1 MRQYRQILTN
11 NYCIEEL
18 TYFCEKCQK
27 KFFECVPSNYELV
40 YFTLEN
46 GEKRFLPTY
55 GRYGYLDLLDRLVD
69 EWKPNDEIT
78 ESISIRFIT
87 ELQKITP
94 YKVMFNEVKCPFCGN
109 HNVLIM
115 QRSPRFNRSI
125 EWLEIDVDAFN

>member
-1 MRQYRQILTN
+1 MVIM
-11 NYCIEEL
+11 NYISRIVCGYGGE
-18 TYFCEKCQK
+18 

-40 YFTLEN
+40 YFSLEN

-78 ESISIRFIT
+78 ESISNRFIT

-94 YKVMFNEVKCPFCGN
+94 YKVMLNEIKCPFCGN

-115 QRSPRFNRSI
+115 QRSPRSSRTI
-125 EWLEIDVDAFN
+125 EWLEIDIDSFNENI